1 MRVIKDR
8 QSRCAIVISEA
19 PDSMAL
25 VRLEEGTGRVVL
37 DLHPM
42 VWGENPSTG
51 EMFYRNGDVSP
62 SHIKWSFEEMWRP
75 VIGSDGH
82 PYTAQE
88 AARKFLRGVSPKMIP
103 EFGSGAVESLQRC
116 LPEGDVHLFTAESGF
131 GGRYAAIEDAL
142 LIARS
147 HRQKPI
153 TFESPKDIK
162 KLSEQELNIV
172 QTSLDPDRKWPQQV
186 NPQEIFTMA
195 KEKQAAAP
203 KKVQKVEASKRRAD
217 GPVAKLRELFAKMVS
232 EVKGDSKAVLAA
244 AAKLGINKGT
254 TTVQLG
260 KWRKENGIQVQRG
273 GANNVKAKAGTKPA
287 KKEKPAA
294 KVKTKQKAEPA
305 AKAKSPAPKVKKGG
319 GAPAMD
325 QPHVSNEASA
335 EQPAA

>member
-51 EMFYRNGDVSP
+51 EMYYRNGDVSP
-62 SHIKWSFEEMWRP
+62 SHIKWTFEEMWRP

-82 PYTAQE
+82 PYTVQE
-88 AARKFLRGVSPKMIP
+88 AARKFLRGVCPKMIP
-103 EFGSGAVESLQRC
+103 EFGNGAVEALQRC
-116 LPEGDVHLFTAESGF
+116 LPEGDVHLFTADSGF
-131 GGRYAAIEDAL
+131 IGRYSAVEDAL

-147 HRQKPI
+147 HQQKPI
-153 TFESPKDIK
+153 AFESPKDIK
-162 KLSEQELNIV
+162 KLSAQELSIV
-172 QTSLDPDRKWPQQV
+172 QAALDPDRKWPQKV
-186 NPQEIFTMA
+186 NPQEIFNMS
-195 KEKQAAAP
+195 KQKQAAAP
-203 KKVQKVEASKRRAD
+203 KKIQKVEASKRRAD

-232 EVKGDSKAVLAA
+232 EVKGDSKAVLVAA
-244 AAKLGINKGT
+244 EKLGINKGT

-260 KWRKENGIQVQRG
+260 KWRKEHGIQVQRG
-273 GANNVKAKAGTKPA
+273 GANNVKKVKAKA
-287 KKEKPAA
+287 EA
-294 KVKTKQKAEPA
+294 KVA
-305 AKAKSPAPKVKKGG
+305 AKAKRQPPKVKKVEA
-319 GAPAMD
+319 APAAD
-325 QPHVSNEASA
+325 APA